1 MNTPRTST
9 KFSLWNQALANGK
22 HRIYWLMVLLCLLP
36 FFIYSPYYIHILIML
51 FFYAFLA
58 IAWNIIGGYGGQ
70 LSLGHSVFY
79 GVGAY
84 TSTLL
89 FVHFNLSPWM
99 GMLVGGLLATLVSV
113 AIGYPCFRLHGPFF
127 SMSTLA
133 ILEVFRI
140 MTVYFSDLTEGS
152 VGVSIPLKFGLRN
165 LIFEDKKAY
174 LYIMLGL
181 FFLAIF
187 ISRWIE
193 RSKFGYHLVAL
204 REDEDAAESAGVNVS
219 RTKLKALM
227 ISAFLTSIAGTF
239 HAQYALYIDPSGEF
253 SMSLSVLMAIM
264 VILGGAGTLL
274 GPILGAVILVPLQE
288 ALRAWF
294 GGSLQGLHLFIYG
307 LLLIIAVLFL
317 PNGILAWL
325 KGWISRWFPK
335 APEIAPEAGEI
346 QKRLDSIIS
355 GWTLNTQGAG
365 AENFLVMKIRNL
377 GKSFGGVTAVKNVDV
392 DVKPGEV
399 TGLIGPNGAGKTT
412 FFNLISGIFRPDS
425 GEVVYLGANI
435 TGLTPAHKVCRKGI
449 GRTFQIVKPFGNI
462 SVLENVM
469 IGAFAHVRSEREARE
484 IALAVLDFIGLYPR
498 RSQLAKGLT
507 LGDRKRLELGRA
519 LATKPRL
526 LLLDEIMA
534 GLNPSE
540 IEEAIA
546 LIQKIKKLG
555 VTIILIEHVMQAVM
569 NLSDQVI
576 ILHHGEKI
584 AEGPPRQIATDEKVI
599 KAYLGEE
606 YVMP

>member
-1 MNTPRTST
+1 MNKTGNFRES
-9 KFSLWNQALANGK
+9 SGWAQALGK
-22 HRIYWLMVLLCLLP
+22 GKNRYYFLLALLCLLP
-36 FFIYSPYYIHILIML
+36 LIVHTPYYVHILIML

-58 IAWNIIGGYGGQ
+58 ISWNIIGGYGGQ

-79 GVGAY
+79 GLGAY

-89 FVHFNLSPWM
+89 FVNFNLSPWL
-99 GMLVGGLLATLVSV
+99 GMLIGGLVAAFVSV
-113 AIGYPCFRLHGPFF
+113 GIGYPCFRLHGPFF

-152 VGVSIPLKFGLRN
+152 IGVSIPIKFGLRN
-165 LIFEDKKAY
+165 LIFEDKRAY
-174 LYIMLGL
+174 LYIMLGF

-187 ISRWIE
+187 ISTWIE

-204 REDEDAAESAGVNVS
+204 REDEDAAESAGVDVP

-227 ISAFLTSIAGTF
+227 VSAFLTSMAGTF

-274 GPILGAVILVPLQE
+274 GPILGALILVPLQE
-288 ALRAWF
+288 VLRAWF
-294 GGSLQGLHLFIYG
+294 GGNLQGLHLFIYG
-307 LLLIIAVLFL
+307 FLLVIAVLFL
-317 PNGILAWL
+317 PSGILAWIKAWIPGGPREAAEL
-325 KGWISRWFPK
+325 PPKAGETANLLNKLISRL
-335 APEIAPEAGEI
+335 ASE
-346 QKRLDSIIS
+346 
-355 GWTLNTQGAG
+355 TQGAKS
-365 AENFLVMKIRNL
+365 ESPLVMKIKNM
-377 GKSFGGVTAVKNVDV
+377 GKNFGGVKAVKNVDV
-392 DVKPGEV
+392 DVQAGKI

-412 FFNLISGIFRPDS
+412 FFNLISGILRPDS
-425 GEVVYLGANI
+425 GEVIYNGADI
-435 TGLTPAHKVCRKGI
+435 TALTPAHKVCRRGI

-469 IGAFAHVRSEREARE
+469 IGAFAHVSSEREARE
-484 IALAVLDFIGLYPR
+484 IALAVLDFIGLYPKR
-498 RSQLAKGLT
+498 NQLGKSLT

-534 GLNPSE
+534 GLNPTE
-540 IEEAIA
+540 IEEAIS

-555 VTIILIEHVMQAVM
+555 ITIILIEHVMQAVM
-569 NLSDQVI
+569 NLSDHVI

-606 YVMP
+606 YVLA

>member
-1 MNTPRTST
+1 MNTPGILQS
-9 KFSLWNQALANGK
+9 SAWNRALGK
-22 HRIYWLMVLLCLLP
+22 RKVHISGLMILLCLLP
-36 FFIYSPYYIHILIML
+36 LFISSPYYIHILIML

-58 IAWNIIGGYGGQ
+58 IAWNMVGGYGGQ

-89 FVHFNLSPWM
+89 FVHFNLSPWL
-99 GMLVGGLLATLVSV
+99 GMLAGGLLATLVSV
-113 AIGYPCFRLHGPFF
+113 GIGYPCFRLRGPFF
-127 SMSTLA
+127 AMSTLA

-152 VGVSIPLKFGLRN
+152 VGVSIPLKFGLWN
-165 LIFEDKKAY
+165 LIFEEKKAY

-181 FFLAIF
+181 FFLVILV
-187 ISRWIE
+187 SSWIE

-227 ISAFLTSIAGTF
+227 ISAFFTAIAGTF

-274 GPILGAVILVPLQE
+274 GPILGALILVPLQE
-288 ALRAWF
+288 VLRGWF

-307 LLLIIAVLFL
+307 LLLVIGVLFL
-317 PNGILAWL
+317 PNGIFAWI
-325 KGWISRWFPK
+325 KGQISRRFPK
-335 APEIAPEAGEI
+335 AGELPSETAEIRKHLG
-346 QKRLDSIIS
+346 QLMS
-355 GWTLNTQGAG
+355 GWTSAPRGAG
-365 AENFLVMKIRNL
+365 TGDSLILKIRDL
-377 GKSFGGVTAVKNVDV
+377 GKSFGGVSAVKNVEADIR
-392 DVKPGEV
+392 PGKI

-412 FFNLISGIFRPDS
+412 LFNLISGILPPDC
-425 GEVVYLGANI
+425 GEVVYESENI
-435 TGLTPAHKVCRKGI
+435 TGLFPAHKVCRKGI

-462 SVLENVM
+462 SVLQNVM
-469 IGAFAHVRSEREARE
+469 IGAFAHVRSEKDARDVG
-484 IALAVLDFIGLYPR
+484 LAVLDFIGLYPKR
-498 RSQLAKGLT
+498 NYLAKSLT

-540 IEEAIA
+540 IEEAIL
-546 LIQKIKKLG
+546 LIQKIKRLG
-555 VTIILIEHVMQAVM
+555 ITIILIEHVMQAVM
-569 NLSDQVI
+569 NLSDHII

-606 YVMP
+606 YVLA

>member
-1 MNTPRTST
+1 MNTSPTPKES
-9 KFSLWNQALANGK
+9 SVWNQARGK
-22 HRIYWLMVLLCLLP
+22 GKYRIYGLMILLCLLP
-36 FFIYSPYYIHILIML
+36 LFISTSYYTHILIML

-58 IAWNIIGGYGGQ
+58 AAWNIIGGYGGQ

-89 FVHFNLSPWM
+89 SVHFNLSPWL
-99 GMLVGGLLATLVSV
+99 GMLAGGLLATLVSV
-113 AIGYPCFRLHGPFF
+113 AIGYPCFRLRGPFF
-127 SMSTLA
+127 AMGTLA

-181 FFLAIF
+181 FFLVIF

-274 GPILGAVILVPLQE
+274 GPILGALILVPLQE
-288 ALRAWF
+288 VLRAWF

-307 LLLIIAVLFL
+307 WLLIIAVLFL
-317 PNGILAWL
+317 PNGIFAWL
-325 KGWISRWFPK
+325 KGWISRHFPK
-335 APEIAPEAGEI
+335 AGELSAETAEIR
-346 QKRLDSIIS
+346 KRLDLLMS
-355 GWTLNTQGAG
+355 GWTSDPKGAG
-365 AENFLVMKIRNL
+365 VEDPLILKIRQL
-377 GKSFGGVTAVKNVDV
+377 GKSFGGVSAVKNVGV
-392 DVKPGEV
+392 DIKPGKI

-412 FFNLISGIFRPDS
+412 FFNLISGILRPDC
-425 GEVVYLGANI
+425 GEVVYQSENI
-435 TGLTPAHKVCRKGI
+435 TGLSPAHKVCRKGI

-462 SVLENVM
+462 SVMQNVM
-469 IGAFAHVRSEREARE
+469 IGAFAHVRSEKDARD
-484 IALAVLDFIGLYPR
+484 IALAVLGFIGLYPKGHY
-498 RSQLAKGLT
+498 LAKSLT

-540 IEEAIA
+540 IDEAIS
-546 LIQKIKKLG
+546 LIQKIKHLG
-555 VTIILIEHVMQAVM
+555 ITIILIEHVMQAVM
-569 NLSDQVI
+569 NLSDHII

-584 AEGPPRQIATDEKVI
+584 AEGPPRQIATDQKVI

-606 YVMP
+606 YVMA